1 MADVQPAILNRFN
14 AIEQLPWL
22 GVAFALGGISI
33 LPWGKAY
40 GIFNIKW
47 LYIST
52 VILFEVGSALCAA
65 APTMNALIVG
75 RVIGGVGGAGM
86 YSGTLT
92 YIAVTTSTLERPM
105 YMAGV
110 AVVWGAGTVLGPVVG
125 GAFAHSNATWRWV
138 SLKPPTPR

>member
-1 MADVQPAILNRFN
+1 VQPAILNSF
-14 AIEQLPWL
+14 EGSVDSLPWL
-22 GVAFALGGISI
+22 GVAFALGAITI
-33 LPWGKAY
+33 LPWGKAF
-40 GIFNIKW
+40 GVFNIKYV
-47 LYIST
+47 YIAT
-52 VILFEVGSALCAA
+52 VLLFEIGSALCGA

-92 YIAVTTSTLERPM
+92 YIAVTTTNIERPM

-125 GAFAHSNATWRWV
+125 GAFAHSSATWRWV
-138 SLKPPTPR
+138 SRS